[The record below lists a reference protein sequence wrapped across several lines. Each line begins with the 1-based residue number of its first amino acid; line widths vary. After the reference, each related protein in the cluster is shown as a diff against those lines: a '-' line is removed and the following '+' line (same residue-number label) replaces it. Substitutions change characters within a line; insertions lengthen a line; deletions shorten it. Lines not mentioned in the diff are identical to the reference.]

1 MMRPVTNLVVF
12 GSCNMD
18 LVASVP
24 RAPHRGE
31 TVHGHVFTTVP
42 GGKGA
47 NQVLAAAK
55 AGARARMIGAVGRD
69 EFGAELRRTLR
80 TSAVDVDGLRT
91 VSGRS
96 GTAHIV
102 VDDEGGNSIV
112 VIGGANDAVD
122 ELAEGDEERIAD
134 SGSLLLQLEIPLS
147 GVAAA
152 ARAGR
157 RNGVRVVLTPAPAAE
172 LPAEILSNVDLLVP
186 NEHEAAVL
194 TGHEE
199 PRQALPA
206 LLEQVP
212 EVVITLGSE
221 GALHGSRT
229 GEPVH
234 VPSYQVEAV
243 DTTAAGDTF
252 VGVLCLA
259 LGEGRSVAES
269 LRWASAGAA
278 VSVGRRG
285 ASSSMPERAEI
296 LDFLGE

>member
-1 MMRPVTNLVVF
+1 MTDLVVF

-31 TVHGHVFTTVP
+31 TVHGYEFTTVP

-47 NQVLAAAK
+47 NQALAAAK

-69 EFGAELRRTLR
+69 EFGEELRRTLR
-80 TSAVDVDGLRT
+80 TSGVDADGLRT
-91 VSGRS
+91 VPGRS

-112 VIGGANDAVD
+112 VIGGANDSVD
-122 ELAEGDEERIAD
+122 GLAAGDEERIAASD
-134 SGSLLLQLEIPLS
+134 SLLLQLEIPLA
-147 GVAAA
+147 GVVAA

-172 LPAEILSNVDLLVP
+172 LPAELLADVDLLVP

-194 TGHEE
+194 TGREE
-199 PRQALPA
+199 PREALSA

-221 GALHGSRT
+221 GALYGSRT
-229 GEPVH
+229 GEQVH
-234 VPSYQVEAV
+234 VPSFPVEAV

-252 VGVLCLA
+252 LGVLCSA
-259 LGEGRSVAES
+259 LGEGRSVEES

-285 ASSSMPERAEI
+285 ASSSMPDREEI
-296 LDFLGE
+296 IEFLGE